1 MTPTLSSS
9 RRRTTNYFVRK
20 RHSQATLNPS
30 DKSGRGFTL
39 VELVVVMAIILKL
52 SYLLLW
58 ALSTV
63 CAAVESMGNPAEQK
77 QPAPTTPPPA

>member
-1 MTPTLSSS
+1 
-9 RRRTTNYFVRK
+9 
-20 RHSQATLNPS
+20 
-30 DKSGRGFTL
+30 
-39 VELVVVMAIILKL
+39 MAIILKL